1 MHLSSSD
8 NRNGS
13 EKNTDR
19 QLINNSLSQK
29 NLVAQFM
36 EYVSNKEMKNSSRS
50 SDKNKVLND
59 LLIKNRNTRLKKS
72 SYNLDV
78 LKSIEN

>member
-1 MHLSSSD
+1 
-8 NRNGS
+8 
-13 EKNTDR
+13 
-19 QLINNSLSQK
+19 
-29 NLVAQFM
+29 M